1 MITQEVLT
9 EDARAMLEWALRL
22 YRGSAKAVNFL
33 AQQRQL
39 FDEPLRVGVTG
50 RAKAGKSTL
59 LDALDE
65 DDFVEGHTSDVDA
78 VLHLTGPVR
87 AEDRQALQGNP
98 LPVNTIVVLARA
110 DELGG
115 GRVDAMT
122 SAKMVARRLRAEPE
136 LGELCQ
142 DVVAVDGL
150 LAVAGRTLTDEEFD
164 AVAALAALPREELD
178 ELVLSTDRFLNP
190 SLEDVVLRQGL
201 LERLGLFGVRLSTT
215 LVRRGYGDPSRL
227 AAELVQRSGLND
239 LRLAVQ
245 RHFTER
251 APVLKA
257 RSALVAVETVLRA
270 EPRPDARGL
279 HAEVERIQVTTQ
291 DFRELRL
298 LAALQT
304 GRVELPS
311 EIAAEAE
318 RLLGRG
324 GTSPA
329 SRLGLDDDQDHLQLA
344 LGVLDRWQAYA
355 SNPVW
360 RRAQTD
366 AAKTVVRTCEGII
379 DTLARAAR

>member
-1 MITQEVLT
+1 MITQELLT
-9 EDARAMLEWALRL
+9 EDTRALLEWALRL
-22 YRGSAKAVNFL
+22 YRGSNKATHFL
-33 AQQRQL
+33 TQQRQL

-50 RAKAGKSTL
+50 RPKAGKSTL

-65 DDFVEGHTSDVDA
+65 DDFIEGHTSNVDA

-87 AEDRQALQGNP
+87 SEDRSTLSGNP
-98 LPVNTIVVLARA
+98 IPVNTIVVLARA

-122 SAKMVARRLRAEPE
+122 SAKMIARRLRAEPE
-136 LGELCQ
+136 LGQLCQ
-142 DVVAVDGL
+142 DVVAVAGL
-150 LAVAGRTLTDEEFD
+150 LAVAGRTLTDAEFD
-164 AVAALAALPREELD
+164 ALVALAALPREELD
-178 ELVLSTDRFLNP
+178 ELLLSTDRFMNP
-190 SLEDVVLRQGL
+190 ALEDVVLRQGL
-201 LERLGLFGVRLSTT
+201 LERFGLFGVRLCTT

-257 RSALVAVETVLRA
+257 RSAIVAVETVLRA

-279 HAEVERIQVTTQ
+279 LAEVERIQVSTQ
-291 DFRELRL
+291 DFAELKL

-304 GRVELPS
+304 GRIELPS

-318 RLLGRG
+318 QLLGRS

-329 SRLGLDDDQDHLQLA
+329 ARLGVEDSDNMLKLA
-344 LGVLDRWQAYA
+344 LAVLDRWQAYA
-355 SNPVW
+355 GNPVW
-360 RRAQTD
+360 RRAQTA

-379 DTLARAAR
+379 DTLTRP

>member
-1 MITQEVLT
+1 MITQELLT
-9 EDARAMLEWALRL
+9 EDTRAMLEWALRL
-22 YRGSAKAVNFL
+22 YRGSAKATNFL
-33 AQQRQL
+33 TQQRQL
-39 FDEPLRVGVTG
+39 FEEPLRVGVTG
-50 RAKAGKSTL
+50 RPKAGKSTL

-65 DDFVEGHTSDVDA
+65 DDFIEGHTSDVDA

-87 AEDRQALQGNP
+87 AEDRSALQGNP
-98 LPVNTIVVLARA
+98 IPVNTIVVLARA

-115 GRVDAMT
+115 GRVDAMS
-122 SAKMVARRLRAEPE
+122 SAKMIARRLRAEPE
-136 LGELCQ
+136 LGQLCQ
-142 DVVAVDGL
+142 DVVAVAGL
-150 LAVAGRTLTDEEFD
+150 LAVAGRTLTDAEFD
-164 AVAALAALPREELD
+164 ALVALAALPREELD
-178 ELVLSTDRFLNP
+178 ELLLSTDRFMNP
-190 SLEDVVLRQGL
+190 ALEDVVLRQGL
-201 LERLGLFGVRLSTT
+201 LECLGLFGIRLCTT

-239 LRLAVQ
+239 LRLSIR

-270 EPRPDARGL
+270 EPRPEARGL

-304 GRVELPS
+304 GRIELPS
-311 EIAAEAE
+311 EIATEAE
-318 RLLGRG
+318 QLLGLS

-329 SRLGLDDDQDHLQLA
+329 NRLGSDDGADLLHIA
-344 LGVLDRWQAYA
+344 MAVLDRWQAYA

-360 RRAQTD
+360 RRAQTT
-366 AAKTVVRTCEGII
+366 AAKTVVHTCEAII
-379 DTLARAAR
+379 DTLTRP

>member
-1 MITQEVLT
+1 VITQQLLT
-9 EDARAMLEWALRL
+9 EDVRAMLEWALRL
-22 YRGSAKAVNFL
+22 YRGSTKATNFL
-33 AQQRQL
+33 TQQRQL
-39 FDEPLRVGVTG
+39 FEEPLRVGVTG
-50 RAKAGKSTL
+50 RPKAGKSTL

-65 DDFVEGHTSDVDA
+65 DDFIEGHTSDVDA

-87 AEDRQALQGNP
+87 AEDRSALQGNP
-98 LPVNTIVVLARA
+98 IPVNTIVVLARA

-122 SAKMVARRLRAEPE
+122 SAKMIARRLRAEPE
-136 LGELCQ
+136 LGQLCQ
-142 DVVAVDGL
+142 DVVAVAGL
-150 LAVAGRTLTDEEFD
+150 LAVTGRTLTDAEFD
-164 AVAALAALPREELD
+164 ALVALAALPREELD
-178 ELVLSTDRFLNP
+178 ELLLSTDRFMNP
-190 SLEDVVLRQGL
+190 ALEDVVLRQGL
-201 LERLGLFGVRLSTT
+201 LERLGLFGVRLCTT

-239 LRLAVQ
+239 LRLSIR

-304 GRVELPS
+304 GRIELPD

-318 RLLGRG
+318 QLLGRS

-329 SRLGLDDDQDHLQLA
+329 SRLGVDDDADLLHLA
-344 LGVLDRWQAYA
+344 MAVIDRWQAYA
-355 SNPVW
+355 TNPVW
-360 RRAQTD
+360 RRAQTT

-379 DTLARAAR
+379 NTLTRP

>member
-1 MITQEVLT
+1 VITQELLT
-9 EDARAMLEWALRL
+9 QDARALLEWALRL
-22 YRGSAKAVNFL
+22 YRGSNKAVHFL
-33 AQQRQL
+33 TQQRQL

-50 RAKAGKSTL
+50 RPKAGKSTL

-65 DDFVEGHTSDVDA
+65 DDFIEGHTSDVDA

-87 AEDRQALQGNP
+87 AEDRSALQGNP
-98 LPVNTIVVLARA
+98 IPVNTIVVLARA

-122 SAKMVARRLRAEPE
+122 SAKMIARRLRAEPE
-136 LGELCQ
+136 LGQLCQ
-142 DVVAVDGL
+142 DVVAVAGL
-150 LAVAGRTLTDEEFD
+150 LAVAGRTLTDAEFD
-164 AVAALAALPREELD
+164 ALVALAALPREELD
-178 ELVLSTDRFLNP
+178 ELLLSTDRFVNP
-190 SLEDVVLRQGL
+190 ALEDVVLRQGL
-201 LERLGLFGVRLSTT
+201 LERFGLFGIRLCTT
-215 LVRRGYGDPSRL
+215 LIRRGYGDPSRL

-239 LRLAVQ
+239 LRLAVR

-257 RSALVAVETVLRA
+257 RSAIVAVETVLRA

-279 HAEVERIQVTTQ
+279 LAEVERIQVSTQ
-291 DFRELRL
+291 DFAELRL

-304 GRVELPS
+304 GRIELPS

-318 RLLGRG
+318 QLLGRS

-329 SRLGLDDDQDHLQLA
+329 TRLGVEDSDNLLKLA
-344 LGVLDRWQAYA
+344 LAVLDRWQAYA
-355 SNPVW
+355 GNPVW
-360 RRAQTD
+360 RRAQTA

-379 DTLARAAR
+379 DTLTRA

>member
-9 EDARAMLEWALRL
+9 EDARSMLEWALRL
-22 YRGSAKAVNFL
+22 YRGSGKAMNFL
-33 AQQRQL
+33 TQQRQL

-50 RAKAGKSTL
+50 RSKAGKSTL

-65 DDFVEGHTSDVDA
+65 NDFVEGHTSDVDA

-98 LPVNTIVVLARA
+98 LPVNTIVVLSRA
-110 DELGG
+110 DEIGG

-122 SAKMVARRLRAEPE
+122 SAKMIARRLRADPE

-142 DVVAVDGL
+142 DVVAVAGL
-150 LAVAGRTLTDEEFD
+150 LAVAGRTLTDAEFD
-164 AVAALAALPREELD
+164 ALAALAALPREQLD
-178 ELVLSTDRFLNP
+178 ELLLSTDRFLNP

-201 LERLGLFGVRLSTT
+201 LERLGLFGVRLCTT
-215 LVRRGYGDPSRL
+215 LIRRGYGDPGRL
-227 AAELVQRSGLND
+227 ATELVQRSGLND
-239 LRLAVQ
+239 LRLAIQ

-270 EPRPDARGL
+270 EPRPDSRGL
-279 HAEVERIQVTTQ
+279 AAEVERIQVTTQ

-304 GRVELPS
+304 GRVELPGD
-311 EIAAEAE
+311 IGAEAE
-318 RLLGRG
+318 LLLGRA
-324 GTSPA
+324 GTRPA
-329 SRLGLDDDQDHLQLA
+329 SRLGVVEDDDDLLQLA
-344 LGVLDRWQAYA
+344 LLVLDRWQHYA
-355 SNPVW
+355 ANPVF

-366 AAKTVVRTCEGII
+366 AARTVVRTCEGII
-379 DTLARAAR
+379 DTLTRP

>member
-1 MITQEVLT
+1 MITQELLT
-9 EDARAMLEWALRL
+9 EDTRAMLEWALRL
-22 YRGSAKAVNFL
+22 YRGSNKATHFL
-33 AQQRQL
+33 TQQRQL

-50 RAKAGKSTL
+50 RSKAGKSTL

-65 DDFVEGHTSDVDA
+65 DDFIEGHTSDVDA

-87 AEDRQALQGNP
+87 AEDRSALSGNP
-98 LPVNTIVVLARA
+98 IPVNTIVVLARA

-122 SAKMVARRLRAEPE
+122 SAKMIARRLRAEPE
-136 LGELCQ
+136 LGQLCQ
-142 DVVAVDGL
+142 DVVAVAGL
-150 LAVAGRTLTDEEFD
+150 LAVAGRTLTDAEFD
-164 AVAALAALPREELD
+164 ALVALAALPREELD
-178 ELVLSTDRFLNP
+178 ELLLSTDRFMNP
-190 SLEDVVLRQGL
+190 ALDDVVLRQGL
-201 LERLGLFGVRLSTT
+201 LERFGLFGVRLCTT

-239 LRLAVQ
+239 LRSAIR

-257 RSALVAVETVLRA
+257 RSAIVAVETVLRA
-270 EPRPDARGL
+270 EPRPDTRGL
-279 HAEVERIQVTTQ
+279 LAEVERIQVSTQ
-291 DFRELRL
+291 DFAELRL

-318 RLLGRG
+318 QLLGRA

-329 SRLGLDDDQDHLQLA
+329 ARLGVEDSDNMLKLA
-344 LGVLDRWQAYA
+344 LAVLDRWQAYA
-355 SNPVW
+355 GNPVW
-360 RRAQTD
+360 RRTQTA

-379 DTLARAAR
+379 DTLTRP

>member
-1 MITQEVLT
+1 VITQELLT
-9 EDARAMLEWALRL
+9 EDTRAMLEWALRL
-22 YRGSAKAVNFL
+22 YRGSNKATHFL
-33 AQQRQL
+33 TQQRQL

-50 RAKAGKSTL
+50 RSKAGKSTL

-65 DDFVEGHTSDVDA
+65 DDFIEGHTSDVDA

-87 AEDRQALQGNP
+87 AEDRSALSGNP
-98 LPVNTIVVLARA
+98 IPVNTIVVLARA

-122 SAKMVARRLRAEPE
+122 SAKMIARRLRAEPE
-136 LGELCQ
+136 LGQLCQ
-142 DVVAVDGL
+142 DVVAVAGL
-150 LAVAGRTLTDEEFD
+150 LAVAGRTLTDAEFD
-164 AVAALAALPREELD
+164 ALVALAALPREELD
-178 ELVLSTDRFLNP
+178 ELLLSTDRFMNP
-190 SLEDVVLRQGL
+190 ALDDVVLRQGL
-201 LERLGLFGVRLSTT
+201 LERFGLFGVRLCTT

-239 LRLAVQ
+239 LRSAIR

-257 RSALVAVETVLRA
+257 RSAIVAVETVLRA
-270 EPRPDARGL
+270 EPRPDTRGL
-279 HAEVERIQVTTQ
+279 LAEVERIQVSTQ
-291 DFRELRL
+291 DFAELRL

-318 RLLGRG
+318 QLLGRA

-329 SRLGLDDDQDHLQLA
+329 ARLGVEDSDNMLKLA
-344 LGVLDRWQAYA
+344 LAVLDRWQAYA
-355 SNPVW
+355 GNPVW
-360 RRAQTD
+360 RRTQTA

-379 DTLARAAR
+379 DTLTRP

>member
-1 MITQEVLT
+1 VITQEVLT

>member
-1 MITQEVLT
+1 VITQELLT
-9 EDARAMLEWALRL
+9 EDTRALLEWALRL
-22 YRGSAKAVNFL
+22 YRGSNKATHFL
-33 AQQRQL
+33 TQQRQL

-50 RAKAGKSTL
+50 RPKAGKSTL

-65 DDFVEGHTSDVDA
+65 DDFIEGHTSDVDA

-87 AEDRQALQGNP
+87 AEDRSTLSGNP
-98 LPVNTIVVLARA
+98 IPVNTIVVLARA

-122 SAKMVARRLRAEPE
+122 SAKMIARRLRAEPE
-136 LGELCQ
+136 LGQLCQ
-142 DVVAVDGL
+142 DVVAVAGL
-150 LAVAGRTLTDEEFD
+150 LAVAGRTLTDAEFD
-164 AVAALAALPREELD
+164 ALVALAALPREELD
-178 ELVLSTDRFLNP
+178 ELLLSTDRFMNP
-190 SLEDVVLRQGL
+190 ALEDVVLRQGL
-201 LERLGLFGVRLSTT
+201 LERFGLFGVRLCTT

-239 LRLAVQ
+239 LRLAIQ

-257 RSALVAVETVLRA
+257 RSAIVAVETVLRA

-279 HAEVERIQVTTQ
+279 LAEVERIQVSTQ
-291 DFRELRL
+291 DFAELKL

-304 GRVELPS
+304 GRIELPS

-318 RLLGRG
+318 QLLGRA

-329 SRLGLDDDQDHLQLA
+329 ARLGVEDSDNMLKLA
-344 LGVLDRWQAYA
+344 LAVLDRWQAYA
-355 SNPVW
+355 GNPVW
-360 RRAQTD
+360 RRAQTA

-379 DTLARAAR
+379 DTLTRP

>member
-1 MITQEVLT
+1 VITQELLT
-9 EDARAMLEWALRL
+9 QDARAMLEWAQRL
-22 YRGSAKAVNFL
+22 YRGSAKATHFL
-33 AQQRQL
+33 TQQRQL
-39 FDEPLRVGVTG
+39 FEEPLRVGVTG
-50 RAKAGKSTL
+50 RPKAGKSTL

-65 DDFVEGHTSDVDA
+65 DDFIEGHTSDVDA

-87 AEDRQALQGNP
+87 AEDRSALQGNP
-98 LPVNTIVVLARA
+98 IPVNTIVVLARA

-122 SAKMVARRLRAEPE
+122 SAKMIARRLRAEPE
-136 LGELCQ
+136 LGQLCQ
-142 DVVAVDGL
+142 DVVAVAGL
-150 LAVAGRTLTDEEFD
+150 LAVAGRTLTDAEFD
-164 AVAALAALPREELD
+164 ALVALAALPREELD
-178 ELVLSTDRFLNP
+178 ELLLSTDRFMNP
-190 SLEDVVLRQGL
+190 ALEDVVLRQGL
-201 LERLGLFGVRLSTT
+201 LERFGLFGIRLCTT

-239 LRLAVQ
+239 LRLAIQ

-279 HAEVERIQVTTQ
+279 LAEVERIQVTTQ
-291 DFRELRL
+291 DFAELRL

-304 GRVELPS
+304 GRVDLPS

-318 RLLGRG
+318 RLLGRA

-329 SRLGLDDDQDHLQLA
+329 ARLGVEDSDGLLKLA

-355 SNPVW
+355 GNPVW
-360 RRAQTD
+360 RRAQTA

-379 DTLARAAR
+379 DTLTRP

>member
-22 YRGSAKAVNFL
+22 YRGSVKAVNFL
-33 AQQRQL
+33 TQQRQL

-98 LPVNTIVVLARA
+98 IPVNTIVVLSRA

-150 LAVAGRTLTDEEFD
+150 LAVAGRTLTDAEFD
-164 AVAALAALPREELD
+164 TLAALAALPREELD
-178 ELVLSTDRFLNP
+178 ELLLSTDRFLNP

-227 AAELVQRSGLND
+227 ATELVQRSGLND

-379 DTLARAAR
+379 DTLARR

>member
-22 YRGSAKAVNFL
+22 YRASPKAVNFL
-33 AQQRQL
+33 TQQRQL

-65 DDFVEGHTSDVDA
+65 EDFVEGHTSDVDA

-98 LPVNTIVVLARA
+98 LPVNTIVVLSRA

-150 LAVAGRTLTDEEFD
+150 LAVAGRTLTDDEFD
-164 AVAALAALPREELD
+164 ALAALAALPREELD

-245 RHFTER
+245 LHFTER

-304 GRVELPS
+304 GRVALPS
-311 EIAAEAE
+311 EITAEAE

-329 SRLGLDDDQDHLQLA
+329 SRLGFGLDDDQDLLQLA
-344 LGVLDRWQAYA
+344 LSVLDRWQAYA

-379 DTLARAAR
+379 DTLARH

>member
-1 MITQEVLT
+1 VITQEVLT
-9 EDARAMLEWALRL
+9 EDVRAMLEWALRL
-22 YRGSAKAVNFL
+22 YRGSPKAVNFL
-33 AQQRQL
+33 TQQRQL

-50 RAKAGKSTL
+50 RPKAGKSTL

-65 DDFVEGHTSDVDA
+65 DNFVEGHTSDVDA

-98 LPVNTIVVLARA
+98 LPVNTIVVLSRA

-142 DVVAVDGL
+142 DVVAIDGL
-150 LAVAGRTLTDEEFD
+150 LAVAGRTLSDDEFD
-164 AVAALAALPREELD
+164 ALAALAALPREELD

-190 SLEDVVLRQGL
+190 SLGDVVIRQGL

-270 EPRPDARGL
+270 EPRAEARAL
-279 HAEVERIQVTTQ
+279 HSEVERIQVTTQ

-324 GTSPA
+324 GTSPG
-329 SRLGLDDDQDHLQLA
+329 SRLGVNDGDDHLPLA
-344 LGVLDRWQAYA
+344 MSVLDRWQAYA

-360 RRAQTD
+360 RRVQTD

-379 DTLARAAR
+379 DTLTRR